1 MTVIAPGGHAV
12 IAIDGT
18 AASGKGTLARR
29 LAEAYGFD
37 HLDTG
42 LLYRAVG
49 LAVLRAGGDP
59 EDPIAGLAAVLALD
73 LGALGDQDLRGDA
86 AAQAASR
93 VSAIPG
99 VRTALLDFQRAFA
112 GRKPGAVLDGRDIGT
127 VICPDAPAKVFVT
140 ATLETR
146 AERRWKE
153 LLQRGHEAIYSE
165 VFDDLRQRDERDRR
179 RAVAPL
185 VPASDAFLLD
195 TSQLTADQVFD
206 QALAFVSRRIGP
218 PRTAA

>member
-1 MTVIAPGGHAV
+1 MTV

-18 AASGKGTLARR
+18 AASGKGTLALRI
-29 LAEAYGFD
+29 AAAYGFD

-49 LAVLRAGGDP
+49 LAVLRAGDDP
-59 EDPIAGLAAVLALD
+59 DDPIAGLAAVLALD
-73 LGALGDQDLRGDA
+73 PAGLDDPDLRGDVA
-86 AAQAASR
+86 ARAASR

-112 GRKPGAVLDGRDIGT
+112 AREPGAVLDGRDIGT
-127 VICPDAPAKVFVT
+127 VICPDAAAKIFVT

-153 LLQRGHEAIYSE
+153 LRSRGHEAIYDE
-165 VFDDLRQRDERDRR
+165 VLDDLRQRDERDRR

-195 TSQLTADQVFD
+195 TSQLSAAEVFA
-206 QALAFVSRRIGP
+206 QALAHVSRRIGP
-218 PRTAA
+218 PRDAV

>member
-1 MTVIAPGGHAV
+1 MTV

-29 LAEAYGFD
+29 LATAYGFD
-37 HLDTG
+37 YLDTG

-49 LAVLRAGGDP
+49 MAVLRQGGDP

-73 LGALGDQDLRGDA
+73 PAGLDDPDLRSDH

-93 VSAIPG
+93 ASAIPG
-99 VRTALLDFQRAFA
+99 VRTALLDFQQAFA
-112 GRKPGAVLDGRDIGT
+112 ARQPGAVLDGRDIGT
-127 VICPDAPAKVFVT
+127 VICPAAPAKVFVT

-153 LLQRGHEAIYSE
+153 LQGRGHDVIYSE

-206 QALAFVSRRIGP
+206 QALAYVSRRIGP
-218 PRTAA
+218 PRDAV

>member
-1 MTVIAPGGHAV
+1 MTV

-29 LAEAYGFD
+29 LAAAYGFD

-49 LAVLRAGGDP
+49 VAVLRGGGNPD
-59 EDPIAGLAAVLALD
+59 DPIAGLAAVLALD
-73 LGALGDQDLRGDA
+73 PSGLGDPELRGDA

-99 VRTALLDFQRAFA
+99 VRTALLDFQRRFA
-112 GRKPGAVLDGRDIGT
+112 ERPPGAVLDGRDIGT
-127 VICPDAPAKVFVT
+127 VICPDAPAKIFVT

-146 AERRWKE
+146 TARRWKE
-153 LLQRGHEAIYSE
+153 LRERGHEVIYDE
-165 VFDDLRQRDERDRR
+165 VLDDLRQRDERDRR

-195 TSQLTADQVFD
+195 TSQLTADQVFE
-206 QALAFVSRRIGP
+206 QALAYVSRRIGP
-218 PRTAA
+218 PRDAV

>member
-1 MTVIAPGGHAV
+1 MTV

-29 LAEAYGFD
+29 LATAYGFD
-37 HLDTG
+37 YLDTG

-49 LAVLRAGGDP
+49 MAVLRQGGDP

-73 LGALGDQDLRGDA
+73 PAGLDDPDLRSDR

-99 VRTALLDFQRAFA
+99 VRTALLDFQQAFA
-112 GRKPGAVLDGRDIGT
+112 ARQPGAVLDGRDIGT
-127 VICPDAPAKVFVT
+127 VICPAAPAKVFVT

-153 LLQRGHEAIYSE
+153 LQGRGHDVIYSE

-206 QALAFVSRRIGP
+206 QALAYVSRRIGP
-218 PRTAA
+218 PRDAV